1 MRTRQHLAPFLA
13 TSLWLILVAAA
24 EAPATPQGGTAG
36 APPPP
41 PVITGPTYP
50 PPSAVRPPAAT
61 PVPPPPGYSSNE
73 YPARRL
79 ECQRVFDI
87 RMNLVK
93 KHFDPRLAELGARK
107 TQLGRRLDRLQDVQ
121 NRRVISMREK
131 TEMNQVMQDLY
142 SVDEAYDSLL
152 RDKIRRESKIKADFQ
167 DCLKRARGISVPYR

>member
-1 MRTRQHLAPFLA
+1 
-13 TSLWLILVAAA
+13 
-24 EAPATPQGGTAG
+24 
-36 APPPP
+36 
-41 PVITGPTYP
+41 
-50 PPSAVRPPAAT
+50 
-61 PVPPPPGYSSNE
+61 
-73 YPARRL
+73 
-79 ECQRVFDI
+79 VFDI